1 MPRPLSPARLL
12 LRALE
17 QSATPLAA
25 FDMRRQIVFV
35 SQALGEWLGV
45 APDQLVGQRADYH
58 AGGDEPLAA
67 AAAAICPPPA
77 AFAGLATSGQVSRPA
92 TAERPFERRRASF
105 VLLAGRSDDETLLL
119 AFFPEGDAPPAS
131 DSALA
136 PERLH
141 ALLAELRSRQAE
153 RFQISQLVGQSDALR
168 RAREQVQVA
177 AQSRVRVLVVGPAG
191 SGREH
196 VARAIHLAR
205 GGQEGPGLVPIAC
218 PLVDPEQMQAA
229 LAAVL
234 RRQYEAPAAPP
245 PVALLLDVDQLR
257 PSAQQELAGFLRLP
271 GIELHTLAT
280 AERPLAPLAAKR
292 KFLPELAYGLGTLV
306 IEMPSLAERR
316 EDIPLLAQHFLE
328 RENAAGGRQL
338 AGFAPAASE
347 LLAALPWPGNLD
359 ELAAVVREAC
369 QRAAGREV
377 TLADLPDTVRLAAG
391 ALRYPPR
398 TAEKIELD
406 AFLAEVERELFAR
419 ALAQARGNKSKAA
432 QLLGISRGRLLRRL
446 VQLGVEPPPARSQEE
461 AVVFEPVPDEPA

>member
-1 MPRPLSPARLL
+1 
-12 LRALE
+12 LE

-25 FDMRRQIVFV
+25 FDMGRRIVFA
-35 SQALGEWLGV
+35 SPSLGEWLGV
-45 APDQLVGQRADYH
+45 EPDKLVGQRADYH
-58 AGGDEPLAA
+58 AGGDDPVAA
-67 AAAAICPPPA
+67 AAAAICPPPD
-77 AFAGLATSGQVSRPA
+77 AFAGLASSGQVSRPA
-92 TAERPFERRRASF
+92 TAERPFERRAAHF
-105 VLLAGRSDDETLLL
+105 VRVGGRSDDETLLL
-119 AFFPEGDAPPAS
+119 AFFLEGDAPAPG
-131 DSALA
+131 DSALS

-141 ALLAELRSRQAE
+141 TLLAELRSRQAE

-168 RAREQVQVA
+168 RVREQAQVA

-205 GGQEGPGLVPIAC
+205 GGHEGPGLVPIAC
-218 PLVDPEQMQAA
+218 PLVDPEQMQGA

-234 RRQYEAPAAPP
+234 RRQYESPAAPP

-280 AERPLAPLAAKR
+280 AERPLAQLAAKG
-292 KFLPELAYGLGTLV
+292 KFLPELAYGLSTLV
-306 IEMPSLAERR
+306 IELPPLVKRR

-338 AGFAPAASE
+338 SGFAPAASE
-347 LLAALPWPGNLD
+347 LLASLSWAGNLD
-359 ELAAVVREAC
+359 ELAVVVREAC

-377 TLADLPDTVRLAAG
+377 ALADLPDTVRVAAG
-391 ALRYPPR
+391 ALRFPAR
-398 TAEKIELD
+398 TAERIELD
-406 AFLAEVERELFAR
+406 VFLAEVERELFER

-432 QLLGISRGRLLRRL
+432 QLLGISRARLLRRL
-446 VQLGVEPPPARSQEE
+446 VQLGIEPPPGRAQDEP
-461 AVVFEPVPDEPA
+461 VIFEPVPEEPA